1 MQRRAAQP
9 LIRDT
14 TAADIADVLLLRAAS
29 WRAAYAGIMPPAYLD
44 SLDTGPEAVARA
56 VRRLRE
62 NPPGRH
68 HLVAERAGRIVAF
81 AAAGPERPMPEQL
94 RTGISR
100 GEVYALYAHPDAWS
114 SGVGAALLDAARERL
129 LADGLGR
136 QVLWVLE
143 ANSRA
148 RAFYERQ
155 GLLATGRR
163 SSLRLGGA
171 VLTELQYGNL
181 GAALVGQ
188 ATVGQAGDRQAAD
201 RPAADRPPAD
211 GQGRR
216 VSLSSALP
224 APGRRG
230 A

>member
-1 MQRRAAQP
+1 MMHGRAAQP

-14 TAADIADVLLLRAAS
+14 TAADVADVLLLRAAS
-29 WRAAYAGIMPPAYLD
+29 WRAAYAGIMPPAYLEAI
-44 SLDTGPEAVARA
+44 DTGPEAVAQA

-62 NPPGRH
+62 NPAGRH
-68 HLVAERAGRIVAF
+68 HLVAERAGRIIAF

-94 RTGISR
+94 RTGNRR
-100 GEVYALYAHPDAWS
+100 GELYALYAHPDAWS
-114 SGVGAALLDAARERL
+114 TGVGAALLDAVRERL
-129 LADGLGR
+129 LADGLGQ

-163 SSLRLGGA
+163 SSLRLGGV
-171 VLTELQYGNL
+171 VLAELQYGNS
-181 GAALVGQ
+181 AAAV
-188 ATVGQAGDRQAAD
+188 VGQAGPRGG
-201 RPAADRPPAD
+201 PE
-211 GQGRR
+211 R
-216 VSLSSALP
+216 VSLPSAPP
-224 APGRRG
+224 ASGRHG